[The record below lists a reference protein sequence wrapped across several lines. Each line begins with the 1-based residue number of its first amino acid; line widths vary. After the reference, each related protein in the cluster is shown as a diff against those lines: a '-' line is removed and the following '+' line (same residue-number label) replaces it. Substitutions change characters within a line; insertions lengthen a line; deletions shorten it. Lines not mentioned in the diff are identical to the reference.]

1 MKTVAGPTDRIVVV
15 GAGLSGLAAA
25 LHLVGAGRQV
35 TVLERADHPGGRVG
49 LYRGPD
55 YEIDS
60 GATILTVPGLVDEA
74 LAAVG
79 RTRESVGL
87 RIIDLAPAYRA
98 RFADGTSVGVYSD
111 PDEMT
116 AEVTRVRD
124 AAAGQRYRR
133 LRDWLRRVYESEFGH
148 FMDTNFDSPLDMVR
162 YPDKRG
168 ALLKLLRLGAFGR
181 LGPRV
186 RKLMGDEQLSRL
198 FSFQA
203 LFAGTAPNQALAVYG
218 AIPYMDTCLG
228 VSYPE
233 GGMRAIADALA
244 RAFTDAGGTLELN
257 TEAAGIDYRG
267 RRATAVRIADGR
279 TIPCDAVVLTADIGS
294 LPAFGLRRR
303 RGLRASP
310 SAVVAHG
317 TIPADIAAAWPIQ
330 AHHTI
335 DFGRE
340 WDRTFT
346 EIAARPGRGKLMT
359 DPSLL
364 LTRPALTDP
373 ALYIDRVEPHIDQ
386 AGHLSDT
393 TRYEPLSLLA
403 PCPNLDAAP
412 LNWDQL
418 APYYLRELLQTLEA
432 RGYQGISRHFRIDIV
447 DTPQT
452 WKNRGM
458 LAGTPFSAAHL
469 FRQTGPFRT
478 RNLVPGRDNVVLA
491 GSGTVPGV
499 GVPTVLL
506 SGKLAATRI
515 TGDLRHARAGT
526 SPAGAVAPPHKH

>member
-1 MKTVAGPTDRIVVV
+1 MKTVAGPSDRVVVV

-25 LHLVGAGRQV
+25 LHLLGAGRSV

-49 LYRGPD
+49 LYRGDD

-60 GATILTVPGLVDEA
+60 GATILTVPELIDEA

-79 RTRESVGL
+79 ATRESTGL
-87 RIIDLAPAYRA
+87 RILELAPAYRA
-98 RFADGTSVGVYSD
+98 RFADGAEVGVYSD
-111 PDEMT
+111 EEQMT
-116 AEVTRVRD
+116 AEITRVRD

-133 LRDWLRRVYESEFGH
+133 LRAWLRGIYESEFEH

-162 YPDKRG
+162 YPDKRR
-168 ALLKLLRLGAFGR
+168 ALLKLVRLGGFGR

-186 RKLMGDEQLSRL
+186 RRLVGDEPLARL
-198 FSFQA
+198 YSFQA

-228 VSYPE
+228 VYYPE
-233 GGMRAIADALA
+233 GGMRAIAAALA
-244 RAFTDAGGTLELN
+244 RAFTDAGGVLELN
-257 TEAAGIDYRG
+257 AEVTGIEYRG
-267 RRATAVRIADGR
+267 RRATAVRVADGR
-279 TIPCDAVVLTADIGS
+279 AVPCDAVVVTADIGG
-294 LPAFGLRRR
+294 LERFGLPRR

-317 TIPADIAAAWPIQ
+317 TVPAHIAAGWPVQ

-340 WDRTFT
+340 WDRTFA
-346 EIAARPGRGKLMT
+346 EIAARPGRGSLMS

-373 ALYIDRVEPHIDQ
+373 ALYIDRPGTHIDA
-386 AGHLSDT
+386 AGQLSDT
-393 TRYEPLSLLA
+393 VRHEPLSLLA

-412 LNWDQL
+412 LDWDRL
-418 APYYLRELLQTLEA
+418 APFYLRELLGVLED
-432 RGYQGISRHFRIDIV
+432 RGYQGISEHFRIDHV
-447 DTPQT
+447 DTPRT
-452 WKNRGM
+452 WRDRGM
-458 LAGTPFSAAHL
+458 LAGTPFAAAHL

-515 TGDLRHARAGT
+515 TGDLRHAGART
-526 SPAGAVAPPHKH
+526 SPAEAVAPPHKH

>member
-1 MKTVAGPTDRIVVV
+1 MKTVAGQTDRVVVV

-35 TVLERADHPGGRVG
+35 TLLERADHPGGRVG
-49 LYRGPD
+49 LYRGAD

-60 GATILTVPGLVDEA
+60 GATILTVPELIDEA

-79 RTRESVGL
+79 ATRESAGL
-87 RIIDLAPAYRA
+87 AIVQLAPAYQA
-98 RFADGTSVGVYSD
+98 RFADGSTVGVYSD
-111 PDEMT
+111 ADEMT

-133 LRDWLRRVYESEFGH
+133 LRGWLQGVYESEFGH

-162 YPDKRG
+162 YPDKRR
-168 ALLKLLRLGAFGR
+168 ALLKLVRLGAFGR

-186 RKLMGDEQLSRL
+186 RRLMGDDLLARL
-198 FSFQA
+198 YSFQA
-203 LFAGTAPNQALAVYG
+203 LFAGTAPNQALGVYG

-228 VSYPE
+228 VHYPE
-233 GGMRAIADALA
+233 GGMRAIAAALA
-244 RAFTDAGGTLELN
+244 RAFVTAGGTLELN
-257 TEAAGIDYRG
+257 TEVTGIEYAG
-267 RRATAVRIADGR
+267 RRATAVRTADGR
-279 TIPCDAVVLTADIGS
+279 TLPCDAVVVTADIGS
-294 LPAFGLRRR
+294 LERFGLRRR

-317 TIPADIAAAWPIQ
+317 TIPAHIAAAWPVQ

-335 DFGRE
+335 DFGQE

-346 EIAARPGRGKLMT
+346 EIAARRGRGKLMS

-364 LTRPALTDP
+364 LTRPALTD
-373 ALYIDRVEPHIDQ
+373 ANLYIDRPGQHIDA

-393 TRYEPLSLLA
+393 VRFEPLSLLA

-412 LNWDQL
+412 LNWDRL
-418 APYYLRELLQTLEA
+418 GPHYLRELLKILED
-432 RGYQGISRHFRIDIV
+432 RGYQGISEHFRIDHL
-447 DTPQT
+447 DTPNT
-452 WKNRGM
+452 WREQGM
-458 LAGTPFSAAHL
+458 LAGTPFAAAHL

-506 SGKLAATRI
+506 SGKLAAARI
-515 TGDLRHARAGT
+515 TGDLRHAGARTPHAE
-526 SPAGAVAPPHKH
+526 AVALPHKH